1 MSAAASADGLDQR
14 LQAALALIAVFS
26 SSLALSALLWHRLGA
41 RMRRDRWIRPNY
53 RGEQIVAVSGVLV
66 VVVGVAG
73 AIAVAAFASLS
84 TGRFAYV
91 AWPID
96 HTAAE
101 ALEGAGAPGLPP
113 GGAFRSPA
121 MAGATGAAAA
131 ALALVAFSLLGYLDD
146 TRGDLDAGGFAAHV
160 TRSWRERRPTTG
172 ALKALGGGAAALLS
186 VQIAQYGN
194 LTSLLSGDGWSDG
207 RAVVE
212 SLKQVVLGSHE
223 GWAPVPLLRGALI
236 VALSAN
242 CLNLLDRAPGRA
254 AKCALAWWLCG
265 LVTAAMVH
273 PSWPQA
279 FQFASVELGWFA
291 WQSPA
296 LWAAGA
302 VGGSVGLLRSELAEE
317 HMLGDTGVNPVGAV
331 LGLATVA
338 MSGAMVEWA
347 VLAVLAALNL
357 ASERWSFSR
366 IIDAV
371 PPLRWLDRL
380 GSPYRN

>member
-1 MSAAASADGLDQR
+1 MTMDSVAGGADQR
-14 LQAALALIAVFS
+14 LQTAMALVAVLGI
-26 SSLALSALLWHRLGA
+26 SLALSALLWRWLGA

-53 RGEQIVAVSGVLV
+53 RGKQIVAVSGVLV
-66 VVVGVAG
+66 VAVGAAS
-73 AIAVAAFASLS
+73 AIAVAVFASLS
-84 TGRFAYV
+84 TGWFAYV
-91 AWPID
+91 ASPI
-96 HTAAE
+96 HQTAAG
-101 ALEGAGAPGLPP
+101 ALEGTGATGLLL
-113 GGAFRSPA
+113 GGPFRSPA

-131 ALALVAFSLLGYLDD
+131 ALALVAFGLLGYLDD
-146 TRGDLDAGGFAAHV
+146 TRGDGDAGGFATHV
-160 TRSWRERRPTTG
+160 TRSWRERRLTTG

-186 VQIAQYGN
+186 VQIALYGN
-194 LTSLLSGDGWSDG
+194 LAGLLSSDGWSDG

-212 SLKQVVLGSHE
+212 SLKHVVLGSHE

-242 CLNLLDRAPGRA
+242 LLNLLDRSPGRA
-254 AKCALAWWLCG
+254 TKCALAWWLCG
-265 LVTAAMVH
+265 LVTAAMFC
-273 PSWPQA
+273 PSWPRV
-279 FQFASVELGWFA
+279 FQFASAELGWFA

-338 MSGAMVEWA
+338 MSGALVEWV
-347 VLAVLAALNL
+347 VLAVLAVLNL

-380 GSPYRN
+380 GSPYRH